1 MERLQSQQKFQ
12 IPRDSSN
19 AGKTN
24 NRIKMESLRCDL
36 EAVEVI
42 ASFLRMQS
50 KQVFTAW
57 NTFACEKE
65 IF

>member
-1 MERLQSQQKFQ
+1 MEQLQSKRKFQ

-19 AGKTN
+19 AEKTN

-36 EAVEVI
+36 EAAEAI

-50 KQVFTAW
+50 KQVFTA
-57 NTFACEKE
+57 
-65 IF
+65 

>member
-1 MERLQSQQKFQ
+1 MERLQSKRKFQ

-19 AGKTN
+19 AEKTN

-36 EAVEVI
+36 EAVEAI

-50 KQVFTAW
+50 KQVFTA
-57 NTFACEKE
+57 
-65 IF
+65 